1 MATGIIK
8 RIVKERGYGFI
19 QPEGSSEELFFHKS
33 ALESGS
39 FEELAEGG
47 TVEFEAGP
55 DPKRPER
62 SQAVKVRPVS

>member
-8 RIVKERGYGFI
+8 RLVKDRGYGFI
-19 QPEGSSEELFFHKS
+19 QPEGSSAELFFHKS
-33 ALESGS
+33 ALEGVS

-47 TVEFEAGP
+47 TVEFEAEP

-62 SQAVKVRPVS
+62 TQAAKVRPV

>member
-8 RIVKERGYGFI
+8 RLVRDRGFGFI

-33 ALESGS
+33 ALESGT
-39 FEELAEGG
+39 FEELNEGG
-47 TVEFEAGP
+47 TVEFESQP

-62 SQAVKVRPVS
+62 NQAAKVRPA